1 MAAAFLARLEQPK
14 WSPTPTLVSCQAG
27 HPLFQQGVGLLAAE
41 FQRPEA
47 WKQLSR
53 RHLGHHVSKSV
64 TGMLPHRGA
73 HDASYALQAE
83 LELRRL
89 TADHVTGLTL
99 DLRKCFNLLSRCTV
113 RELLLN
119 HGDAYWDIYHTP
131 TSYWM
136 FFFAPTV
143 AAISPGPLEGIRGGK
158 ERHPLPG
165 RGFGTGCNGQGT
177 CRATTRYY

>member
-83 LELRRL
+83 QELRRP

-99 DLRKCFNLLSRCTV
+99 DLRKCFNLLNRCTV

-136 FFFAPTV
+136 FFFCANGCGDLSRTAGRNSRWERTPSS
-143 AAISPGPLEGIRGGK
+143 AWKRIRNRLQRPGHVSG
-158 ERHPLPG
+158 H
-165 RGFGTGCNGQGT
+165 
-177 CRATTRYY
+177 Y